1 MKRLV
6 CLLLVVSI
14 AYTGCADKKQSKVSV
29 VPITRIWDPLQE
41 YESNAVL
48 KRKIVV
54 LERELREAR
63 MMQSPEFLLAR
74 IDILEEA
81 LLEKIYEVGYAVTS
95 QRNAVES
102 AEVAIESQ
110 RVTIEVL
117 QKLCRLYEDALGSQR
132 ATIEILKKICR
143 LYEAEVEG
151 L

>member
-14 AYTGCADKKQSKVSV
+14 AYTGCADKKPSKVTV
-29 VPITRIWDPLQE
+29 VTDLLDGIPYGTWDNIT
-41 YESNAVL
+41 VL
-48 KRKIVV
+48 KRENARLK
-54 LERELREAR
+54 EELYRAR
-63 MMQSPEFLLAR
+63 MMQRPEALLVR
-74 IDILEEA
+74 IDVLEEA
-81 LLEKIYEVGYAVTS
+81 LLVRISMLEAEIKS